1 MDEVLGALHAHQ
13 LRREVEQQRGV
24 ELAAVHRAVR
34 VGEVAAEVGGEHVH
48 REYPGAPRPQGRERL
63 LVRVVAVRRED
74 DERVDA
80 GLLPGPEQIVH
91 PAVQG
96 LAAHRGVAGVRPLG
110 GGVHA
115 VFDRRGAQDVEAGG
129 EIVGQPLGVV
139 VVAGVR
145 EVRRIEC
152 WWTEVRAELVPR
164 DSAELRGALAAAV
177 AEARRLA
184 ARGMRAALL
193 PRDAAFE
200 QLEVAMEARGQ
211 APGVERGVVILGA
224 DGEPVAWAGRHRFV
238 PTRDTVASSATLR
251 AVIPPFYVSLEAR
264 RQTQAGGTAVG
275 SVLIDAAPAARD
287 RDGAVSALFAR
298 RHGVTLRFYTP
309 HLAPVDSTVFDY
321 TTPDGRTLFSVQPIP
336 PSQGDAKLTALHGA
350 AGRAG
355 AALAAAL
362 LFLFMVAPPGR
373 SRWLVVLAA
382 AWCLMRAPLGS
393 ALGLASLFSSALF
406 YRPMLG
412 MFSASAGSL
421 VVLGLVLLLA
431 AALRWRGGVARRWW
445 SLSAAAVLVLAAPYV
460 VRYFGRG
467 IAPPAGGVS
476 FGLWISWQLAVAAA
490 SMALVVWAAA
500 LVRGTAEPRG
510 VPWTLPAACAWAV
523 LAALAGLWLWQP
535 YGAWPEWYTFVWLP
549 ALVGVLVPAPS
560 RWAVCGIATV
570 AGTAAALVT
579 WGAAV
584 EGRLG
589 LAERDAAGLGR
600 AASRSARPR
609 RPS

>member
-1 MDEVLGALHAHQ
+1 MTRRLHILIA
-13 LRREVEQQRGV
+13 GCA
-24 ELAAVHRAVR
+24 AAVAV
-34 VGEVAAEVGGEHVH
+34 AEWLHGNAGSWAWTAGV
-48 REYPGAPRPQGRERL
+48 
-63 LVRVVAVRRED
+63 
-74 DERVDA
+74 A
-80 GLLPGPEQIVH
+80 GLATAGLAVVRGPRTI
-91 PAVQG
+91 ASG
-96 LAAHRGVAGVRPLG
+96 LAALASLL
-110 GGVHA
+110 
-115 VFDRRGAQDVEAGG
+115 
-129 EIVGQPLGVV
+129 LGVV

-152 WWTEVRAELVPR
+152 CWTEVRAELVPR

-211 APGVERGVVILGA
+211 APGVERG
-224 DGEPVAWAGRHRFV
+224 
-238 PTRDTVASSATLR
+238 
-251 AVIPPFYVSLEAR
+251 
-264 RQTQAGGTAVG
+264 
-275 SVLIDAAPAARD
+275 
-287 RDGAVSALFAR
+287 
-298 RHGVTLRFYTP
+298 
-309 HLAPVDSTVFDY
+309 
-321 TTPDGRTLFSVQPIP
+321 
-336 PSQGDAKLTALHGA
+336 

-549 ALVGVLVPAPS
+549 ALVGVVVPAPT

-600 AASRSARPR
+600 ADDPPAVALLERMGHELPVPAPRTAGELYALWLKSPLAGEDYPASLAVWTRTGDPVAELRLARLDLRPPLMAALVHSPDTRRGSRVERLERVPGVHNVLVAPLASGDVLTVGVGPRTLLIAADRVARFLQGDIGAGLPYVPTLSLPSPGPPAESARVIWTRTGWSVRGER
-609 RPS
+609 RLEP